1 MRRLGAILLFLFS
14 CSATMLALH
23 EGDNKAPEAMYGKAL
38 NSYLLACNG
47 DAEAQCQLASC
58 YHSGYG
64 VEENDSLAFVWAMK
78 SAEQDY
84 PAGLYFLA
92 YCYET
97 GKGCSV
103 NMGKANS
110 LYKKAYEMAMLQA
123 YFGDPSAQFVI
134 GKIFD
139 YGNGG
144 VAQNQEVAVRWYR
157 RAAKQGCPGAQ
168 FNLGSC
174 YQLGEGVDMSKKE
187 AAYWFR
193 EASLQGDAD
202 AQYMLGLCY
211 ASGEGVA
218 KNAHKAK
225 KWLKEASRQGHKL
238 AQNILM
244 RIRETW

>member
-38 NSYLLACNG
+38 NSYQLACNG

-123 YFGDPSAQFVI
+123 YFGEPSAQFVI

-168 FNLGSC
+168 FNLGS
-174 YQLGEGVDMSKKE
+174 
-187 AAYWFR
+187 

-211 ASGEGVA
+211 AAGEGVA
-218 KNAHKAK
+218 KNVHKAK